1 MKQTEAI
8 EIIMGGHNVFLT
20 GAAGSGKTWVLNEC
34 IEKLTESGKDIAV
47 TATTG
52 IAATHIDG
60 STIHSWS
67 RIMIRDE
74 SDLADDDVIEHIVE
88 NDKTAR
94 KNIRSC
100 DTLIIDEISMLH
112 AHQLDAIDKICKGIK
127 RSTKPFGGIQIIL
140 SGDFFQLP
148 PVVKNGKKKCYAFES
163 QTWTRS
169 NIKVCYLEEQYRQL
183 DKEFI
188 SILNEIRENSV
199 SPSSKKLLD
208 SRYLAKLE
216 NESTPL
222 KLYPLNQD
230 VDLMN
235 SSELAKINKPANTYI
250 MNSFGDQNIV
260 ESLKKGCIAKEEL
273 SLKIGTPVLFIKNNR
288 KEGYIN
294 GTQGV
299 VIGFTE
305 PDLDTENHNN
315 TDDYVEFDDDE
326 VDDDEE
332 YPIVKTI
339 DGKIITASPESWKR
353 MRHEKIEGLDE
364 YGNKIMKV
372 REVTIAAVTQIPL
385 VLGWSLTINKSQG
398 MSLDCVEMDLSRVF
412 EEGMGYVALSRVRT
426 LAGIR
431 LLGMNQLA
439 LRVNSKIIEIDN
451 IFRSDSYKNKIE
463 LCSKV
468 ILSENSDEN
477 YDKEDADL
485 DDIFKSFCDYVTK
498 QTGEGASRR
507 TMEALEILFN
517 RIVSDLDTIVLE
529 ATSLHKISKNTK
541 VS

>member
-20 GAAGSGKTWVLNEC
+20 GAAGSGKTWVLNKC
-34 IEKLTESGKDIAV
+34 IEKLTESGKDVAV

-94 KNIRSC
+94 KNIRAC
-100 DTLIIDEISMLH
+100 DVLIIDEISMLH
-112 AHQLDAIDKICKGIK
+112 AYQLDAIDKICKGIR

-169 NIKVCYLEEQYRQL
+169 NIKVCCLEEQYRQL

-199 SPSSKKLLD
+199 SPTSKKLLD

-230 VDLMN
+230 VDLIN

-250 MNSFGDQNIV
+250 MNSFGDPNIV

-273 SLKIGTPVLFIKNNR
+273 SLKIGTPVIFIKNNR

-305 PDLDTENHNN
+305 PDLDTEDFDED
-315 TDDYVEFDDDE
+315 TDEE
-326 VDDDEE
+326 SNDEE

-353 MRHEKIEGLDE
+353 MRHEKTEVLDE
-364 YGNKIMKV
+364 YGNKIIKV
-372 REVTIAAVTQIPL
+372 REVTIASVTQIPL
-385 VLGWSLTINKSQG
+385 ILGWSITTHKVQG

-431 LLGMNQLA
+431 LLGMNPIA
-439 LRVNSKIIEIDN
+439 LRVNPKIIEIDN

>member
-20 GAAGSGKTWVLNEC
+20 GAAGSGKTWVLNKC
-34 IEKLTESGKDIAV
+34 IEKLTESGKDVAV

-94 KNIRSC
+94 KNIRAC
-100 DTLIIDEISMLH
+100 DVLIIDEISMLH
-112 AHQLDAIDKICKGIK
+112 AYQLDAIDKICKGIR

-169 NIKVCYLEEQYRQL
+169 NIKVCCLEEQYRQL

-199 SPSSKKLLD
+199 SPTSKKLLD

-230 VDLMN
+230 VDLIN

-250 MNSFGDQNIV
+250 MNSFGDPNIV

-273 SLKIGTPVLFIKNNR
+273 SLKIGTPVIFIKNNR

-305 PDLDTENHNN
+305 PDLDTEDFDED
-315 TDDYVEFDDDE
+315 TDEE
-326 VDDDEE
+326 SNDEE

-353 MRHEKIEGLDE
+353 MRHEKTEVLDE
-364 YGNKIMKV
+364 YGNKIIKV
-372 REVTIAAVTQIPL
+372 REVTIASVTQIPL
-385 VLGWSLTINKSQG
+385 ILGWSITTHKVQG

-431 LLGMNQLA
+431 LLGMNQIA
-439 LRVNSKIIEIDN
+439 LRVNPKIIEIDN

-485 DDIFKSFCDYVTK
+485 DDIFKSFYDYVTK